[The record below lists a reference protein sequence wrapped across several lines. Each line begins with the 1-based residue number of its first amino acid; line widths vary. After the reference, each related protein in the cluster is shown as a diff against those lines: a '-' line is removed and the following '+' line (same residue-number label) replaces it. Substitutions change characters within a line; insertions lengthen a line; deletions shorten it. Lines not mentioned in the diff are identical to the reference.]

1 MKNSSVTKQR
11 RRNELRTATC
21 LFHGNINFVTRN
33 STATLCRCYFVL
45 VTNHRGCWITTRMQV
60 TLVRK
65 PNLWSKIAAPLFI
78 FFIVS
83 QLPRAKWIL
92 RIFRDD
98 IRHLS
103 SNILYTGSWIY
114 AVNYH
119 AIYIDFM
126 RDLDLRGEKICFPTS
141 FKII

>member
-1 MKNSSVTKQR
+1 M
-11 RRNELRTATC
+11 
-21 LFHGNINFVTRN
+21 
-33 STATLCRCYFVL
+33 
-45 VTNHRGCWITTRMQV
+45 TRMQV

-65 PNLWSKIAAPLFI
+65 PNLWSKIAARLFN

-83 QLPRAKWIL
+83 QLPRANRIL

-98 IRHLS
+98 TRHLS
-103 SNILYTGSWIY
+103 SNILYAGSWIY

-119 AIYIDFM
+119 TIYVDFM

>member
-1 MKNSSVTKQR
+1 
-11 RRNELRTATC
+11 
-21 LFHGNINFVTRN
+21 
-33 STATLCRCYFVL
+33 
-45 VTNHRGCWITTRMQV
+45 MQV

-65 PNLWSKIAAPLFI
+65 PNLWSKIAAPLFN

-103 SNILYTGSWIY
+103 SSILYAGSWIY
-114 AVNYH
+114 AVKYH
-119 AIYIDFM
+119 AIYVDFM